1 MHWTM
6 PFRAPV
12 GLLAAAA
19 LGIGLFFLSAGAGQ
33 DTPPTAIPVR
43 VIIVGSAAEAGK
55 ILEQLKSG
63 ADFAVLAREKSVDA
77 TSVDG
82 GFMGN
87 VNPATLR
94 ADLQPKEI
102 PDLDEAEQARQFAIS
117 ALATVR
123 YSFDIS
129 GLNETQAALSSF
141 PKPDDWYQD
150 LRGACE
156 MREGSRAAAKDRAER
171 YLSPDKFRENSIRK
185 GGSDVYSSHPGRQKG
200 NPGVYRFVEP
210 VLLLLV
216 RCHALQ

>member
-19 LGIGLFFLSAGAGQ
+19 LGIGLFFLSSGAGQ

-94 ADLQPKEI
+94 AELRDALQGLGAGQLSAVVKLPAGFAILKVLQPKEI
-102 PDLDEAEQARQFAIS
+102 PDLDDAEQARQFAIS
-117 ALATVR
+117 ALGSVR
-123 YSFDIS
+123 GMKSCRPASPFGRYCSRRKFRIS
-129 GLNETQAALSSF
+129 TTRN
-141 PKPDDWYQD
+141 KPANSPSARW
-150 LRGACE
+150 GACGTLSTSPVS
-156 MREGSRAAAKDRAER
+156 MRLRPLCLPSPSRTTGTR
-171 YLSPDKFRENSIRK
+171 I
-185 GGSDVYSSHPGRQKG
+185 
-200 NPGVYRFVEP
+200 
-210 VLLLLV
+210 
-216 RCHALQ
+216 